1 MACREVYRDT
11 HALNA
16 NTKRTESS
24 YLGTLKGHD
33 ITNTLQT
40 RKNPL
45 LQRRMKKSWQLNTA
59 VKGDRKCVGVYVCTK
74 AINSNYAQTGRFN
87 CYFLQTLCSLI
98 IITLGRADTE

>member
-59 VKGDRKCVGVYVCTK
+59 VKGDRTK